1 MRNTVANI
9 KSGYILSI
17 IHRDD
22 KNACHIN
29 IIYIFT
35 FNQFHDKCPFLL
47 GTVEKSTVFNGIMK
61 VYKIPTNTIYA
72 NNKYGISSGREFI
85 CVILNIGC
93 KNITKNA
100 ICDNNLFENVL
111 DQIKYS
117 INCMIIK
124 E

>member
-9 KSGYILSI
+9 KTEYILSI

-29 IIYIFT
+29 IIYILT
-35 FNQFHDKCPFLL
+35 LNQFHDKCPFLL

-61 VYKIPTNTIYA
+61 VYTIPKNTIYA
-72 NNKYGISSGREFI
+72 NNKYGINSGREFI
-85 CVILNIGC
+85 CVILNIGW
-93 KNITKNA
+93 KIITKNA
-100 ICDNNLFENVL
+100 SCDNNLFGNVL

-117 INCMIIK
+117 IAA
-124 E
+124 